1 MLGEP
6 HIRFYAGAALTVD
19 DMKVGS
25 LCIIDR
31 VPHIGFTEKE
41 RMNMLDLGAA
51 ISNLIRERRDS
62 FLRSNKD
69 CAKLMNDMVENVRIP
84 LISIASSTESLL
96 VDATDRKKLLKSQK
110 SNRGRNSIP
119 DVETELDDKTMEKM
133 SSLHVAV
140 GQLKVIVES
149 SICLGDFVV
158 EKAESEEKLWASFTS
173 SNIFHIIEDSRKTL
187 KHLDP
192 MANIS
197 WEIDTSQLSKG
208 TRHVCSPKAISF
220 VLLNSV
226 QQLSAWWATIKV
238 RVSFRDTGDAE
249 YDCIVQQLDE
259 APICDIESTW
269 QQGLIVMEF
278 VLSQK
283 RETAVPEESGVNMK
297 PKGLL
302 SFYSLQQV
310 LKDVEGEFTHLDE
323 GSSYEQTMSVTIPCA
338 IIITEKEKEFGI
350 SNFGNREDSEQK
362 APFPSSVEKPLTKGA
377 PRKAPAEDP
386 FHHSRNDSCQMSPTQ
401 MDLDLSVDELDMQPR
416 VTEGRRKDSIVTA
429 PAPNIPA
436 PYAMFDSVAKFDKGY
451 EGESLA
457 LLARIMYFYEEKCIY
472 ILTTTYIS
480 ALISIRSQH
489 PISENST
496 GNIKLTT
503 LRVLL
508 VEDTVSQQKLMGK
521 WLNGQGCEVTFAI
534 NGKIGLELLKTRQF
548 DICLMDFLM
557 VSSSLSSL
565 L

>member
-1 MLGEP
+1 VFVVEDALLDYRFKNNPLVLGDP

-62 FLRSNKD
+62 YLRSNKD
-69 CAKLMNDMVENVRIP
+69 CAKLMNDMVENFRMP

-96 VDATDRKKLLKSQK
+96 ADADDRKKRLKSQK
-110 SNRGRNSIP
+110 PSRGRNSIP
-119 DVETELDDKTMEKM
+119 DVDTELDDKTMQKM
-133 SSLHVAV
+133 SNLHAAV

-149 SICLGDFVV
+149 SIFLGDFVV

-173 SNIFHIIEDSRKTL
+173 SNIFHIIEDCRKTL

-197 WEIDTSQLSKG
+197 WDIDSSQLNKG

-226 QQLSAWWATIKV
+226 QQLSAWWGTIKV
-238 RVSFRDTGDAE
+238 RISFRDTGDAE

-269 QQGLIVMEF
+269 QQGLIVIEF
-278 VLSQK
+278 FLSQK
-283 RETAVPEESGVNMK
+283 RETFTAEGNSVDMK

-302 SFYSLQQV
+302 SFYSLQQI

-338 IIITEKEKEFGI
+338 IIITEKEKEFGR
-350 SNFGNREDSEQK
+350 SFFGNREDSEQK
-362 APFPSSVEKPLTKGA
+362 APFPSAVEKLPAKVRRA
-377 PRKAPAEDP
+377 PDEAIHRA
-386 FHHSRNDSCQMSPTQ
+386 DSSQMSPTH

-416 VTEGRRKDSIVTA
+416 VIEARRKDSIVMA
-429 PAPNIPA
+429 AAPNIPA
-436 PYAMFDSVAKFDKGY
+436 PHVMFDSVVKIDKAY
-451 EGESLA
+451 EGESLPIF
-457 LLARIMYFYEEKCIY
+457 LRKVQISTDCDLNFCRHLYPSSPSDLISNRPPHPISS
-472 ILTTTYIS
+472 LTVLPIRSHLYQS
-480 ALISIRSQH
+480 SSSDLISISPPH
-489 PISENST
+489 PIS
-496 GNIKLTT
+496 
-503 LRVLL
+503 
-508 VEDTVSQQKLMGK
+508 
-521 WLNGQGCEVTFAI
+521 
-534 NGKIGLELLKTRQF
+534 
-548 DICLMDFLM
+548 
-557 VSSSLSSL
+557 SLSVLPIQSQITL
-565 L
+565 QAM